1 MNFSTYADYPQ
12 GLVLPKFGQ
21 RCTLMDVKGLSTLS
35 LSWWTKHPTAQKRHV
50 GQSVFFRIFSNALDL
65 FGGRVPNSERDGGAK
80 NALNPQGFLCGPM
93 LCASLSTYILTYR
106 DKKQMIYTFLI
117 AGGARTCALSDLKR
131 IRNIS
136 TVANTEQ
143 QAREQLNGLK
153 LVFISRVRG
162 GASC

>member
-1 MNFSTYADYPQ
+1 
-12 GLVLPKFGQ
+12 
-21 RCTLMDVKGLSTLS
+21 
-35 LSWWTKHPTAQKRHV
+35 
-50 GQSVFFRIFSNALDL
+50 
-65 FGGRVPNSERDGGAK
+65 
-80 NALNPQGFLCGPM
+80 
-93 LCASLSTYILTYR
+93 
-106 DKKQMIYTFLI
+106 MIYTFLI

-153 LVFISRVRG
+153 LVFISRVRE

>member
-1 MNFSTYADYPQ
+1 MNYSTYADYPQ

-21 RCTLMDVKGLSTLS
+21 RCTLMDVKGLDTLS
-35 LSWWTKHPTAQKRHV
+35 PRWWTRHPTAQRLNT
-50 GQSVFFRIFSNALDL
+50 GQSVFSL
-65 FGGRVPNSERDGGAK
+65 FLRTLSVLRKGMCPYRGQDGGAK
-80 NALNPQGFLCGPM
+80 NGLYPQSVPVRSLS
-93 LCASLSTYILTYR
+93 CASLSTCVLYSQEI
-106 DKKQMIYTFLI
+106 KQMIYTFLI

-153 LVFISRVRG
+153 LVFISRVRE